1 MGVGWSLIFYAGCA
15 LFHFFQGVLPRLI
28 YLFFN
33 SRICLEHLGVVQE
46 SDHKALVIKVF
57 WRCVL

>member
-15 LFHFFQGVLPRLI
+15 LFRFFKVYCLNW
-28 YLFFN
+28 FFSH

-46 SDHKALVIKVF
+46 SDHKALVTKVF
-57 WRCVL
+57 WRCVF